1 MVGTASADQVLRINK
16 EDEDKKR
23 EEVLR
28 TLFTKLMSASPAV
41 ISDVVAKLISRL
53 NIKHEVFRVA
63 SLLFLTCVCIFSKAV
78 YCFVPLVYSSYQLTN
93 FLESGSLCSDLS
105 FHMASL
111 LLVFQLNQ

>member
-1 MVGTASADQVLRINK
+1 MVGTASTDQVLCINK

-63 SLLFLTCVCIFSKAV
+63 LFLTFVCIFLKVV
-78 YCFVPLVYSSYQLTN
+78 YC
-93 FLESGSLCSDLS
+93 S
-105 FHMASL
+105 FSIIPATS
-111 LLVFQLNQ
+111 